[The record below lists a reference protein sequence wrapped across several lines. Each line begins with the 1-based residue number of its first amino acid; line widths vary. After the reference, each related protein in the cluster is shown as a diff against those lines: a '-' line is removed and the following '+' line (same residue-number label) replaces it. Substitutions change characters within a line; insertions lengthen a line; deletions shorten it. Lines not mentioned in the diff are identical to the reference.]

1 MPIQYLIP
9 VIDDLRFDKDNINSW
24 KNGVIRSLKTYIK
37 DGEVKGEACPTCGG
51 KITRINGCK
60 TCTNCGWSA
69 CG

>member
-1 MPIQYLIP
+1 M
-9 VIDDLRFDKDNINSW
+9 DLNDTINSW
-24 KNGVIRSLKTYIK
+24 KNGVIRSLKGYME
-37 DGEVKGEACPTCGG
+37 DGEVKGEVCPNCGG